1 MPTMLTIG
9 VEKAGPQHTLSR
21 IRNLIR
27 PRHTSLDS
35 LTLEAILLGCF

>member
-1 MPTMLTIG
+1 MLIIG

-27 PRHTSLDS
+27 LHRTNLDS